1 MRLRILIPMLCVLMC
16 AVAQAD
22 GIPQSLQAYIS
33 CLEEAVDAPPAG
45 ISTVMRPIPQSVT
58 RRQALEDVN
67 ALAYLIHNAY
77 SGREFFEKHGVDFA
91 GIHEGLRGHIA
102 ASQGLVQV
110 MDLETLMAEGLSP
123 LFDGHMSLRGHKS
136 HRFYRHQDAYF
147 GDILLRANEGQW
159 VVIQSSVP
167 GISTGAQLTSADPEK
182 VLFKTLSPQGQAHY
196 LIGILSDTYVAQV
209 TLSFGGQD
217 CTVPLHACR
226 LGQTSLNRKTCELS
240 HHQDIPVVNMQRF
253 PGGSP
258 RGVASVPYVEMGKKL
273 RESSVF
279 VLDLRGNPGG
289 NSEYSRLF
297 FEQLNGV
304 AHWNMAFAVLQS
316 PGTRIADNRGTLIS
330 KVLSGWWSK
339 SSPKPAKGNRVW
351 AFRQDLKEQAMGTY
365 PGQAIVLADRHV
377 SSSGE
382 AAVAY
387 SKSIRNRVL
396 VGENTAGIGT
406 FGDIRRYVL
415 PHSRIRVVLPYKLFV
430 SPELLEGRGFLPDY
444 WIDSAE
450 PVLEIARWLKHPR
463 TYQVTFPTIGS
474 VRDVDFETWTEGVPQ
489 FMKRGVGATSRGQ
502 GGTAQCVQ
510 DTDIVFEGNA
520 SLRCSGSVQT
530 STWPF
535 LQQHIPFDVTTIQ
548 VQYAVKGQ
556 DLRREGHQFNSCY
569 VGFMYRDQAGS
580 KHFEIKSY
588 HETFDWQKDAVTLDC
603 HDKNDIQFTI
613 FSNISGDFWVDDI
626 RFTVTR

>member
-1 MRLRILIPMLCVLMC
+1 MTLRVLQVLLVACLSLM
-16 AVAQAD
+16 AQAD
-22 GIPQSLQAYIS
+22 GIPESLRAYIS
-33 CLEEAVDAPPAG
+33 GLEETVDAPPEG
-45 ISTVMRPIPQSVT
+45 ISTVMRPMPQSLT
-58 RRQALEDVN
+58 REQALQDVN
-67 ALAYLIHNAY
+67 ALAYLMHNAY
-77 SGREFFEKHGVDFA
+77 SGREFFEKCGVDFSD
-91 GIHEGLRGHIA
+91 IHEGLRGHIA
-102 ASQGLVQV
+102 ASQGLIEV
-110 MDLETLMAEGLSP
+110 MELETLMAEGLSP
-123 LFDGHMSLRGHKS
+123 LFDGHMSLRGHKI

-147 GDILLRANEGQW
+147 GDILLRAIEGQW
-159 VVIQSSVP
+159 IVIQSNVP
-167 GISTGAQLTSADPEK
+167 GISTGAQLTSEDPET
-182 VLFKTLSPQGQAHY
+182 VLMKTLSPQGQAHY
-196 LIGILSDTYVAQV
+196 LVGLLSDTYVAHL

-226 LGQTSLNRKTCELS
+226 LSQASLNRKTCELS
-240 HHQDIPVVNMQRF
+240 YPQDIPVVNMQRF

-258 RGVASVPYVEMGKKL
+258 RGAAGVPYVEMGKKL

-297 FEQLNGV
+297 FEALNGV

-316 PGTRIADNRGTLIS
+316 PGTRIADKRGSAIA
-330 KVLSGWWSK
+330 KVLSGWRSK
-339 SSPKPAKGNRVW
+339 SSAQPARGKRVW
-351 AFRQDLKEQAMGTY
+351 TFRQDLKEQAMGTY
-365 PGQAIVLADRHV
+365 PGQAIVLADRRV

-387 SKSIRNRVL
+387 SKSVPNRIL

-406 FGDIRRYVL
+406 FGGIRQYVL
-415 PHSRIRVVLPYKLFV
+415 PHSRIRIVLPYKLFV

-450 PVLEIARWLKHPR
+450 PVLEIARWLKHPE
-463 TYQVTFPTIGS
+463 TYQVTFPTPEP
-474 VRDVDFETWTEGVPQ
+474 VRNVDFETWIDGVPQ
-489 FMKRGVGATSRGQ
+489 CMKKGVGATSRGL

-510 DTDIVFEGNA
+510 DTDIVFQGHA
-520 SLRCSGSVQT
+520 SLRCSGHAQT
-530 STWPF
+530 TIWPC
-535 LQQHIPFDVTTIQ
+535 LQQNVPVGVKTIQ
-548 VQYAVKGQ
+548 VDYAVKGQ

-588 HETFDWQKDAVTLDC
+588 RGTFDWQEDTVTLDC
-603 HDKNDIQFTI
+603 QHKNDIQFTI